1 MREAIARI
9 TGTPTSLANAAVAMI
24 AREILEGT
32 A

>member
-9 TGTPTSLANAAVAMI
+9 TETPTMLANAAVAMF